1 MVVFKHKNETDAAS
15 TDAFSGCS
23 IRLVYGSEAIDYC
36 QSIVQGEEAASSAG
50 AAGAAGAVKAE
61 PDCC

>member
-1 MVVFKHKNETDAAS
+1 MVFKHKNETDAAS
-15 TDAFSGCS
+15 TDAFSVVTTSVSFYESGV
-23 IRLVYGSEAIDYC
+23 IGWY